1 MSDPFPF
8 DPLFQRYPSQRFPLY
23 ARGGMVNCSSPQA
36 AAAGLEDVAEAVRAC
51 RACHLAET
59 RTRSVPGEGAPQGPD
74 VMFVG
79 EAPGRDE
86 DVQGRPFVGA
96 AGKLLDKMIAAMGY
110 AREQVFIA
118 NVLKCRP
125 PQNRTPTPDEMAVCL
140 PYLRRQIA
148 LVRPRTIVALGATA
162 YRGLTGNPL
171 ASLTR
176 VRGTWTAFDGI
187 PMMPTFHPAY
197 LLRVPSAKRSV
208 WEDLQKVLAR
218 LKESR

>member
-1 MSDPFPF
+1 M
-8 DPLFQRYPSQRFPLY
+8 
-23 ARGGMVNCSSPQA
+23 
-36 AAAGLEDVAEAVRAC
+36 
-51 RACHLAET
+51 
-59 RTRSVPGEGAPQGPD
+59 PGEGAPLGPD

-125 PQNRTPTPDEMAVCL
+125 PQNRTPTPEEMSVCL

-148 LVRPRTIVALGATA
+148 LVRPRTLVALGATA

-176 VRGTWTAFDGI
+176 ARGIWTDFDGI

-218 LKESR
+218 LKEAPR